1 MKERDRA
8 SGPSASD
15 MPSSAVSSSP
25 SASVEGPSP
34 GGAADEV
41 REIRGRL
48 EKSEHER
55 RAWRRLYRRAR
66 RQIEALESDVS
77 RAPTV
82 SDIGESHF
90 PAPEERSAGPEGR
103 STRLPCDLAGRVVA
117 YVGGRGRVVPRL
129 RALTERCNGRFV
141 YHDGGLQERA
151 GRIDESLAGSD
162 IVVVPL
168 DCVSHDASRRLK
180 RRCRAQGK
188 TILWLR
194 SASVSAFE
202 SALEQAMQA
211 QTREADREC
220 VLPS

>member
-1 MKERDRA
+1 ME
-8 SGPSASD
+8 
-15 MPSSAVSSSP
+15 
-25 SASVEGPSP
+25 
-34 GGAADEV
+34 
-41 REIRGRL
+41 
-48 EKSEHER
+48 
-55 RAWRRLYRRAR
+55 
-66 RQIEALESDVS
+66 
-77 RAPTV
+77 
-82 SDIGESHF
+82 GES
-90 PAPEERSAGPEGR
+90 A
-103 STRLPCDLAGRVVA
+103 RLPCDLAGRVVA

-202 SALEQAMQA
+202 NALEQAMRAQA
-211 QTREADREC
+211 QESDREC